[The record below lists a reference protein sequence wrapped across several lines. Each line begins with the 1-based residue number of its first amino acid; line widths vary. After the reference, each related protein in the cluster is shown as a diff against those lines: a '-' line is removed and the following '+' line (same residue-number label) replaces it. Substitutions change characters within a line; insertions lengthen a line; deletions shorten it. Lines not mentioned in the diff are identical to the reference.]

1 MVNKNIVLEYSQFL
15 KVYLME
21 MGLTEFAAKHI
32 NLALTLFV
40 LGGLAYL
47 LDRILRKIVIKLFTL
62 FSEKTKTTFDD
73 FLLQTKFA
81 RYIAHILPLALVK
94 STFPIIF
101 DELPFWFTIF
111 NIAINVYGII
121 LIVKIIR
128 SVLRASKNFLRTQ
141 EEYGDKPLESYL
153 QVILI
158 FLWGI
163 AIIFIIYELTGK
175 HVLGLASMGAA
186 SAILLLIFKDT
197 ILGFVASIQVSVNDI
212 VRIGDWITFSKF
224 GADGSVIDINL
235 ATVRVQNWD
244 NTFTT
249 IPTYSLIS
257 DSFQNWRGM
266 QESGGRRIKRSILI
280 KQSSIKYLTPEM
292 MEHLKKIQLVKSYIE
307 HRQLEI
313 DRHNKRV
320 EADKRVLINGRN
332 QTNFGVFRKY
342 LDSTLKNNTGVNNT
356 MLIMVRQLQP
366 TSQGIPLEIYCFS
379 SDKRWEN
386 YEAIMSDVFDHVI
399 AAVPYFDLE
408 VFEEPSGTDIKA
420 FLELNKATSLSDT
433 KHKIKPGETGMH

>member
-1 MVNKNIVLEYSQFL
+1 MIDKDTLISYTHIFRD
-15 KVYLME
+15 Y
-21 MGLTEFAAKHI
+21 LTEVGFTEFWARHI
-32 NLALTLFV
+32 NLLSL
-40 LGGLAYL
+40 LILIGGFAYL
-47 LDRILRKIVIKLFTL
+47 LDRILRKIIVQLFVL

-73 FLLQTKFA
+73 FLVKSKFP
-81 RYIAHILPLALVK
+81 RYVAHIIPLILIKA
-94 STFPIIF
+94 TFPVVFDGFPLWFKIF
-101 DELPFWFTIF
+101 SMIL
-111 NIAINVYGII
+111 NVYGIV

-128 SVLRASKNFLRTQ
+128 SVFRSSKNFMRTQ
-141 EEYGDKPLESYL
+141 EKYADKPLESYL

-163 AIIFIIYELTGK
+163 AGIFIIYELTGK
-175 HVLGLASMGAA
+175 DVMSLASLGAA
-186 SAILLLIFKDT
+186 SAIILLIFKDT

-224 GADGSVIDINL
+224 GADGTVIDINL
-235 ATVRVQNWD
+235 ATVRVQNFD

-249 IPTYSLIS
+249 IPTYSLIA

-266 QESGGRRIKRSILI
+266 QESGGRRIKRSIFI
-280 KQSSIKYLTPEM
+280 KQGSIKYLTPEK
-292 MEHLKKIQLVKSYIE
+292 MEELKKIQLVKHYIE

-313 DRHNKRV
+313 DRHNERV
-320 EADKRVLINGRN
+320 SAEKSVLINGRN

-342 LDSTLKNNTGVNNT
+342 LDSTLRNNTGVNND
-356 MLIMVRQLQP
+356 MMIMVRQLQP
-366 TSQGIPLEIYCFS
+366 TTQGIPLEIYCFS

-408 VFEEPSGTDIKA
+408 LFEDPSGNDIKA
-420 FLELNKATSLSDT
+420 LLDLNQVSIDPEIKNNNPPSDS
-433 KHKIKPGETGMH
+433 